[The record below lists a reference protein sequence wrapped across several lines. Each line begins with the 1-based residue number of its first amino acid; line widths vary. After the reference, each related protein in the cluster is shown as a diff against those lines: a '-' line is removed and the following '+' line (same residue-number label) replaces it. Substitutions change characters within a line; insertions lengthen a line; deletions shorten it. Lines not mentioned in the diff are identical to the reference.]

1 MITTLIRICSHESQ
15 STLTPHQL
23 TTRRSHRHA
32 GWVAAL
38 VTAVLTVPVLSPP
51 ALAAAPGDPA
61 AASSFDLKPGPD
73 LSGTVAALK
82 AALPTEGVQDLLD
95 DGNRIARTGASCTT
109 DPFGTGD
116 NGAVLAPARKF
127 CWDAGDAGTEEWIPQ
142 GITGV
147 SDARADELWGT
158 RKPLVTAW
166 YDKAN
171 PALCTADSGTCADKG
186 VRLSFL
192 DPETPVTGTPDGY
205 RYRHVLLVEPY
216 VNSYGNASYRAVD
229 VHAGGIA
236 WYEHHLYVADTLNGL
251 RVFDMRSVLDLN
263 PDRNASVDDT
273 TPNGLKS
280 NVTNE
285 SKIGRQNSVYYGHTY
300 RYVMPQVA
308 SYKFVAAQGNSSAG
322 TCVATGAPK
331 ASYVSIDRSS
341 PDAPALIMGEYC
353 NSDTDH
359 PERGRVGALPVNDAT
374 GLLQQTGETVT
385 ATSAY
390 HLPRDLTQGAARY
403 NGMYYF
409 NRSYLDNSGSLRR
422 ATVTNGRLVDH
433 GSNITNAV
441 GPEDLHVE
449 HGQSVSGAPQYLW
462 SLTEHR
468 ADTTAGCTDAGSP
481 CGRVIYAHRLSDVL
495 ARP

>member
-1 MITTLIRICSHESQ
+1 MP
-15 STLTPHQL
+15 TPHDPPKP
-23 TTRRSHRHA
+23 RSPHRVR
-32 GWVAAL
+32 WVAAL
-38 VTAVLTVPVLSPP
+38 ATAVLALPVLSAP
-51 ALAAAPGDPA
+51 ALAATPGDPA
-61 AASSFDLKPGPD
+61 TASSFNLKPGPD
-73 LSGTVAALK
+73 LSSTVTALK

-95 DGNRIARTGASCTT
+95 DGNRIAKTDASCPT

-116 NGAVLAPARKF
+116 NGAVLAPARKL

-147 SDARADELWGT
+147 SDAQADELWGT

-166 YDKAN
+166 YDKASTG
-171 PALCTADSGTCADKG
+171 LCAADPGTCPDKG
-186 VRLSFL
+186 ARLSFL
-192 DPETPVTGTPDGY
+192 DPETPVTGTPDGR

-236 WYEHHLYVADTLNGL
+236 WYKYHLYVTDTLNGL
-251 RVFDMRSVLDLN
+251 RVFDMRSLLDLN

-273 TPNGLKS
+273 TLNGLKS
-280 NVTNE
+280 NVTDENR
-285 SKIGRQNSVYYGHTY
+285 IGRQSNVYYGHTY

-308 SYKFVAAQGNSSAG
+308 SYKFVAAQGNSSAA

-331 ASYVSIDRSS
+331 ASYISVDRSA
-341 PDAPALIMGEYC
+341 PAAPALIMGEYC

-359 PERGRVGALPVNDAT
+359 PEKGRVGALPIDDTT
-374 GLLQQTGETVT
+374 GLLQRTGETVA

-390 HLPRDLTQGAARY
+390 YLPRDLTQGAARY
-403 NGMYYF
+403 NGTYYF

-422 ATVTNGRLVDH
+422 ATVTGGRLVDY
-433 GSNITNAV
+433 GGNITNAV
-441 GPEDLHVE
+441 GPEDLYVE
-449 HGQSVSGAPQYLW
+449 HGQSVSGATPYLW

-468 ADTTAGCTDAGSP
+468 ADTTAGCTDTGSP

>member
-1 MITTLIRICSHESQ
+1 MTL
-15 STLTPHQL
+15 HQP
-23 TTRRSHRHA
+23 TRRRSPRHG

-38 VTAVLTVPVLSPP
+38 AAAILAVPVLSAP
-51 ALAAAPGDPA
+51 ALAAIPGDPA
-61 AASSFDLKPGPD
+61 TASSFNLEPGPD
-73 LSGTVAALK
+73 LSGTVTALK
-82 AALPTEGVQDLLD
+82 AALPTQGVQELLD
-95 DGNRIARTGASCTT
+95 QGNRIAKTGASCTT

-116 NGAVLAPARKF
+116 NGAVLAPARKL
-127 CWDAGDAGTEEWIPQ
+127 CWDAGDAATQEWIPQ

-147 SDARADELWGT
+147 SDAQADELWGT

-166 YDKAN
+166 YDKAGA
-171 PALCTADSGTCADKG
+171 PLCSTDPGTCPDKG

-192 DPETPVTGTPDGY
+192 DPETPVAGTPDGR

-236 WYEHHLYVADTLNGL
+236 WYKYHLYVADTLNGL

-263 PDRNASVDDT
+263 PDQNASVDDT
-273 TPNGLKS
+273 TLNGLKS
-280 NVTNE
+280 NVTDE
-285 SKIGRQNSVYYGHTY
+285 SRIGRQSNVYYGHTY

-331 ASYVSIDRSS
+331 ASYISVDRSV
-341 PDAPALIMGEYC
+341 PAAPALIMGEYC

-359 PERGRVGALPVNDAT
+359 PERGRVGALPIDDTT
-374 GLLQQTGETVT
+374 GLLRQTGETVI

-422 ATVTNGRLVDH
+422 ATVTSGRLVDH
-433 GSNITNAV
+433 GGNITNAV
-441 GPEDLHVE
+441 GPEDLYVE
-449 HGQSVSGAPQYLW
+449 HGQSASDAAQYLW

-468 ADTTAGCTDAGSP
+468 ADTTAGCTDTGSP

>member
-1 MITTLIRICSHESQ
+1 M
-15 STLTPHQL
+15 TPHQL
-23 TTRRSHRHA
+23 IRRPSPRHG
-32 GWVAAL
+32 GWAAAL
-38 VTAVLTVPVLSPP
+38 ATAILAVPVLSAP
-51 ALAAAPGDPA
+51 ALAATPGDPA
-61 AASSFDLKPGPD
+61 TASSFNLKPGPD
-73 LSGTVAALK
+73 LSGTVTALK
-82 AALPTEGVQDLLD
+82 AALPTQGVQELLD
-95 DGNRIARTGASCTT
+95 QGNRIAKTGTSCTT

-116 NGAVLAPARKF
+116 NGAVLAPARKL
-127 CWDAGDAGTEEWIPQ
+127 CWDAGDAATQEWIPQ

-147 SDARADELWGT
+147 SDAQADELWGT
-158 RKPLVTAW
+158 RKPLVTGW
-166 YDKAN
+166 YDKAGA
-171 PALCTADSGTCADKG
+171 PLCSTDPGTCPDKG

-192 DPETPVTGTPDGY
+192 DPETPVAGTPDGR

-236 WYEHHLYVADTLNGL
+236 WYKYHLYVADTLNGL

-263 PDRNASVDDT
+263 PDQNASVDDT
-273 TPNGLKS
+273 TLNGLKS
-280 NVTNE
+280 NVTDE
-285 SKIGRQNSVYYGHTY
+285 SRIGRQSNVYYGHTY

-331 ASYVSIDRSS
+331 ASYVSIDRSV
-341 PDAPALIMGEYC
+341 PAAPALIMGEYC

-359 PERGRVGALPVNDAT
+359 PEKGRVGALPIDDTT
-374 GLLQQTGETVT
+374 GLLQQTGGTVT

-390 HLPRDLTQGAARY
+390 HLLRDLTQGAARH

-422 ATVTNGRLVDH
+422 ATVTSGRLIDH
-433 GSNITNAV
+433 GGNITNAV
-441 GPEDLHVE
+441 GPEDLYVE
-449 HGQSVSGAPQYLW
+449 HGQSVSGAAQYLW

-468 ADTTAGCTDAGSP
+468 ADTTAGCNDTGSP
-481 CGRVIYAHRLSDVL
+481 CGRVIYAHRLGDVL